1 MAQATKHSK
10 KRDAI
15 LECVRTTACHPSA
28 EWVYNQLK
36 PRIPDLSLAT
46 VYRNLTLFQNKGLIR
61 SVGVVRGLERFDGNT
76 QPHVHFICTGCGE
89 ILDLTSLQV
98 PVELASQ
105 VARETG
111 AHVNQAILSFHGLCG
126 SCKQNLLQEVTV

>member
-1 MAQATKHSK
+1 METRRKNSK
-10 KRDAI
+10 KRQAI
-15 LECVRTTACHPSA
+15 LDALCATKEHPTAEMLYH
-28 EWVYNQLK
+28 QLK
-36 PRIPDLSLAT
+36 PRFPELSLGT
-46 VYRNLTLFQNKGLIR
+46 VYRNLALFQNKGLIR
-61 SVGVVRGLERFDGNT
+61 SVGVVLGLERFDGNT